1 MRLGQLARQINISTD
16 KIVSFLEKEKKITIN
31 PHPNAKIPDE
41 HIDAITNNFVV
52 IEEKIVKESEGKRK
66 SERESER
73 ESEKTSETPKEI
85 KKDADAEKPAVEK
98 IKVAETISAVPT
110 PKIIG
115 KIDLPDKSKIEVNVD
130 GVVYTEEELE
140 QKKKEEREAIKA
152 RKEQEAIEKA
162 KQKKLAEEKKRV
174 ENEKRL
180 AEQLRLKDLQDKEAK
195 LLSVEEQKRRKE
207 KEKKKA
213 EQEAIRKKKAK
224 EAKKRFYEQ
233 QLKEIEKNKKV
244 KQKTDSKPV
253 KQEKIV
259 EPTPVKSNEEAPK
272 TFWGKF
278 LKWLNT

>member
-52 IEEKIVKESEGKRK
+52 IEDKITVNKNEKTATKAKEPPKKTKKET
-66 SERESER
+66 
-73 ESEKTSETPKEI
+73 ESEKPVI
-85 KKDADAEKPAVEK
+85 EK
-98 IKVAETISAVPT
+98 IKVVETISAVPT

-152 RKEQEAIEKA
+152 QKEQEAIEKA
-162 KQKKLAEEKKRV
+162 KQKKLAEEKKRI

-195 LLSVEEQKRRKE
+195 LLSVEEQNRRKE

-213 EQEAIRKKKAK
+213 DQEAIRKKKAK

-244 KQKTDSKPV
+244 KQKTTAK
-253 KQEKIV
+253 KQEEEIV
-259 EPTPVKSNEEAPK
+259 LPKQTVTIEEETPKS
-272 TFWGKF
+272 FWGKF

>member
-52 IEEKIVKESEGKRK
+52 IEEETVSEN
-66 SERESER
+66 
-73 ESEKTSETPKEI
+73 EKVTTTPEETPKEI
-85 KKDADAEKPAVEK
+85 KKETEPEKPIAEK

-140 QKKKEEREAIKA
+140 QKKREEREANKA
-152 RKEQEAIEKA
+152 QKEQEAIEKA
-162 KQKKLAEEKKRV
+162 KQKKLVEDKKRI

-195 LLSVEEQKRRKE
+195 LLSVEEQNRRKE

-244 KQKTDSKPV
+244 KQKAVAK
-253 KQEKIV
+253 KQEEEIV
-259 EPTPVKSNEEAPK
+259 LSKQPEIIEETPKS
-272 TFWGKF
+272 FWGKF

>member
-16 KIVSFLEKEKKITIN
+16 KIVSFLEKEKKIIIN

-52 IEEKIVKESEGKRK
+52 IEDKITVS
-66 SERESER
+66 
-73 ESEKTSETPKEI
+73 ESEKTTTKPEEAPKKTKKETEP
-85 KKDADAEKPAVEK
+85 EKPVVEK
-98 IKVAETISAVPT
+98 IKVVETISAVPT

-140 QKKKEEREAIKA
+140 QKKREEREANKA
-152 RKEQEAIEKA
+152 QKEQEAIEKA
-162 KQKKLAEEKKRV
+162 KQKKIAEEKKRI
-174 ENEKRL
+174 ENEKKL

-195 LLSVEEQKRRKE
+195 LLSVEEQNRRKE

-213 EQEAIRKKKAK
+213 DQEAIRKKKAK

-244 KQKTDSKPV
+244 KQKTTAK
-253 KQEKIV
+253 KQEEEIV
-259 EPTPVKSNEEAPK
+259 LPKQPVTIEEETPKS
-272 TFWGKF
+272 FWGKF

>member
-52 IEEKIVKESEGKRK
+52 IEEETVS
-66 SERESER
+66 
-73 ESEKTSETPKEI
+73 ESEKVTTTPEEI
-85 KKDADAEKPAVEK
+85 KKETEPEKPIAEK

-140 QKKKEEREAIKA
+140 QKKREEREANKA
-152 RKEQEAIEKA
+152 QKEQEAIEKA
-162 KQKKLAEEKKRV
+162 KQKKLVEEKKRI

-195 LLSVEEQKRRKE
+195 LLSVEEQNRRKE
-207 KEKKKA
+207 KEKKKD

-233 QLKEIEKNKKV
+233 QLKEIEKNKNV
-244 KQKTDSKPV
+244 KQKTVSKSP
-253 KQEKIV
+253 KQEEVIEKKPI
-259 EPTPVKSNEEAPK
+259 ETTEETPK

>member
-41 HIDAITNNFVV
+41 HIDAITNNFIV
-52 IEEKIVKESEGKRK
+52 IEDKIAVSK
-66 SERESER
+66 SEKNTTKPEEVPK
-73 ESEKTSETPKEI
+73 KTKKETEP
-85 KKDADAEKPAVEK
+85 EKPVVEK

-140 QKKKEEREAIKA
+140 QKKREEREANKA
-152 RKEQEAIEKA
+152 QKEQEAIEKA
-162 KQKKLAEEKKRV
+162 KQKKIAEEKKRI
-174 ENEKRL
+174 ENEKKL

-195 LLSVEEQKRRKE
+195 LLSVEEQNRRKE

-213 EQEAIRKKKAK
+213 DQEAIRKKKAK

-244 KQKTDSKPV
+244 KQKTTAK
-253 KQEKIV
+253 KQEEEIV
-259 EPTPVKSNEEAPK
+259 LPKQPVTIEEETPKS
-272 TFWGKF
+272 FWGKF

>member
-1 MRLGQLARQINISTD
+1 MRLGQLARQINISTE
-16 KIVSFLEKEKKITIN
+16 KIVTYLEKEKQVTLN

-52 IEEKIVKESEGKRK
+52 IEEETV
-66 SERESER
+66 SERERER
-73 ESEKTSETPKEI
+73 ERENDKISKTPREI
-85 KKDADAEKPAVEK
+85 KKETEPEKPVVEK
-98 IKVAETISAVPT
+98 IKVAESISAVPT

-140 QKKKEEREAIKA
+140 QKKRDEREANKA
-152 RKEQEAIEKA
+152 QKEQEEIEKA
-162 KQKKLAEEKKRV
+162 KQKKLVEEKKRI

-195 LLSVEEQKRRKE
+195 LLSVEEQNRRKE

-213 EQEAIRKKKAK
+213 EQEVIRKKKAK

-233 QLKEIEKNKKV
+233 QLKEIERNRTV
-244 KQKTDSKPV
+244 KQKTVTKTSKQEEVTEIKPV
-253 KQEKIV
+253 E
-259 EPTPVKSNEEAPK
+259 TTEETPK

>member
-41 HIDAITNNFVV
+41 HINAITNNFVV
-52 IEEKIVKESEGKRK
+52 IEDKITVSK
-66 SERESER
+66 
-73 ESEKTSETPKEI
+73 SEKTTTKPEETPKET
-85 KKDADAEKPAVEK
+85 KKETEPEKPVAEK

-115 KIDLPDKSKIEVNVD
+115 KIDLPDKSKIEINVD

-140 QKKKEEREAIKA
+140 QKKKEEREVIKA
-152 RKEQEAIEKA
+152 QKEQEAIEKA
-162 KQKKLAEEKKRV
+162 KQKKLAEEKKRI

-213 EQEAIRKKKAK
+213 EQEAVRKKKAK

-244 KQKTDSKPV
+244 KQKTTAK
-253 KQEKIV
+253 KQEEIV
-259 EPTPVKSNEEAPK
+259 PPKQPEIIEETPQS
-272 TFWGKF
+272 FFGKF

>member
-52 IEEKIVKESEGKRK
+52 IEEETVS
-66 SERESER
+66 
-73 ESEKTSETPKEI
+73 ESEKVTTTPEETPKEI
-85 KKDADAEKPAVEK
+85 KKETEPEKPIAEK

-140 QKKKEEREAIKA
+140 QKKREEREANKA
-152 RKEQEAIEKA
+152 QKEQEAIEKA
-162 KQKKLAEEKKRV
+162 KQKKLVEEKKRI

-195 LLSVEEQKRRKE
+195 LLSVEEQNRRKE
-207 KEKKKA
+207 KEKKKD

-233 QLKEIEKNKKV
+233 QLKEIEKNKNV
-244 KQKTDSKPV
+244 KQKTVSKSP
-253 KQEKIV
+253 KQEEVIEKKPI
-259 EPTPVKSNEEAPK
+259 ETTEETPK